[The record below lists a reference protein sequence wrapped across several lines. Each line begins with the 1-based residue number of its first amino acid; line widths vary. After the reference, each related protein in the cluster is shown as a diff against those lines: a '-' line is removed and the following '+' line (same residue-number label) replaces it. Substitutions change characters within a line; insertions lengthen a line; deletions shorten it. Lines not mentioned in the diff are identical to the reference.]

1 MEMEEQ
7 IRQMIAEKLDV
18 ELSQVT
24 DNASFT
30 NDLSADS
37 LDTVELLMDF
47 EKTFDVKIPEE
58 EAEKIATVGDVIN
71 FIKNAKK

>member
-7 IRQMIAEKLDV
+7 IRKMIAEKLDV

>member
-1 MEMEEQ
+1 MEEQ
-7 IRQMIAEKLDV
+7 IRKMIAEKLDV

>member
-7 IRQMIAEKLDV
+7 IKKMIAEKLDV